1 MKQVKKTHWLRN
13 TLLILLACGIVGL
26 VLSAVLFFGKPSP
39 IYASA
44 TLVFTFDG
52 ATTGIAPNGTCFD
65 IKDILRDEVLS
76 QGLKNASLDERYTP
90 EQIRPN
96 LVACGVYPDDM
107 AEQIMHYES
116 LLNFTASRELTI
128 GDYHPTTFD
137 IALYNDFDKSISKAD
152 LMLLLQGIMDAYRAY
167 FSQVYAYNI
176 DTDLTLFSLD
186 EYDYPQQLQILEE
199 RLTTVSSYAQ
209 ELYEKDP
216 TFRWNGKGFNDISVQ
231 LNTLIDSNI
240 TRLNADLTINALTKN
255 PKRLLTQYQFE
266 LRNLNNQLDKQNL
279 ALAKLDK
286 LIESYE
292 KNEVLYL
299 STSESLT
306 KIDGNSSETYDTLM
320 GRRKS
325 LANDITNINYQINL
339 YQLRLSD
346 LLGESK
352 NVTVDTSSADAAAEP
367 TGEGQSNAADSASIP
382 DISEADLAAA
392 ERKKEAR
399 QAQLE
404 AAIQYLVTES
414 DAIFSDFKVMLQ
426 VLSNQKINDLTVT
439 VTRYAYKAPSLLS
452 SAFIKK
458 AILTTGP
465 IVTIGFMVCVV
476 LIAISRSK
484 EEKQLI

>member
-26 VLSAVLFFGKPSP
+26 MLSAILFFGN
-39 IYASA
+39 SA

-52 ATTGIAPNGTCFD
+52 ATTGIAPNGTGFD

-367 TGEGQSNAADSASIP
+367 TGEGQSNAADSASIS

>member
-26 VLSAVLFFGKPSP
+26 MLSAILFFGKSSP

-52 ATTGIAPNGTCFD
+52 ATTGIAPNGTGFD

-231 LNTLIDSNI
+231 LNTLIDSNV